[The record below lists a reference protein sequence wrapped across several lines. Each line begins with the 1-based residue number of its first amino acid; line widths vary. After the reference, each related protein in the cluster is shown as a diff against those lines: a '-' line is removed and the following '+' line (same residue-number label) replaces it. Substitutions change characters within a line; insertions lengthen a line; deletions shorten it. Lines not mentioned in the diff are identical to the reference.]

1 METVVY
7 ICLGLTL
14 ITGVMAVM
22 LRSMTKSA
30 IALAVSSA
38 MLGVIMYQLGSVW
51 AALFEISV
59 CSGLVTVIFIS
70 AISLSNVDK
79 KEIEKVY
86 EDRKRMSFLPALLII
101 SGVAL
106 VVVAIS
112 FKISLP
118 VASPIAQ
125 TADKLREMLWNNRQV
140 DIWGQII
147 VMLTG
152 SIAVVVLFRERD

>member
-1 METVVY
+1 VETVVY

-14 ITGVMAVM
+14 ISGVMAVM

-30 IALAVSSA
+30 IALAFASA
-38 MLGVIMYQLGSVW
+38 MLGVMMYELGSVW

-59 CSGLVTVIFIS
+59 CSGLVTVIFVS

-79 KEIEKVY
+79 KDIEKVY
-86 EDRKRMSFLPALLII
+86 EDKKRMVFLPAVLILA
-101 SGVAL
+101 GVAL
-106 VVVAIS
+106 VVIAIS
-112 FKISLP
+112 TGVSLP
-118 VASPIAQ
+118 SANPAAKAV
-125 TADKLREMLWNNRQV
+125 DNFREILWNNRQV

-152 SIAVVVLFRERD
+152 SVAVVVLFRERD

>member
-1 METVVY
+1 
-7 ICLGLTL
+7 
-14 ITGVMAVM
+14 M